1 MNVFFHE
8 LKMRLKGLSIWV
20 ISMIALIFASMI
32 KYDSLHESGPAATAM
47 IESFP
52 QTLQAVFGMN
62 GLKLS
67 TVSGYVGI
75 CLIFIAVMAAIFAGM
90 LGAGVIAEEE
100 IDKTT
105 EFLYPKPI
113 KRSRILWQKLLLVLV
128 GIAGMSLA
136 IYGSLIGSTAKYNLD
151 SATHASLVNYSLAAV
166 LIMLM
171 SASIGVLFATLLKH
185 SKHSLSLMAATVATA
200 YFAYAVSKM
209 STDFDFLK
217 YGTMFRWFDAKD
229 ILEKGQLEPWSILAA
244 VSICLVCVVAAFV
257 FYRRRDLTV

>member
-62 GLKLS
+62 GLNLS

-113 KRSRILWQKLLLVLV
+113 KRSTILWQKLLLVLTGIV
-128 GIAGMSLA
+128 SMGIAV
-136 IYGSLIGSTAKYNLD
+136 YGSVMISTAKYNID
-151 SATHASLVNYSLAAV
+151 PTTHATLVNYSLAAV
-166 LIMLM
+166 LIMAL
-171 SASIGVLFATLLKH
+171 SAAIGVLFAAILKH
-185 SKHSLSLMAATVATA
+185 SKHGLGLVAAFIASA

-229 ILEKGQLEPWSILAA
+229 ILEKGQLEPLSILAA
-244 VSICLVCVVAAFV
+244 VGICLVCVGLAFV